1 LSEPTEA
8 LNAPDVQ
15 AFGELDQLV
24 RNLGEELSGFRK
36 RAHAAE
42 ARLQAIAT
50 KGGGGDA
57 AAEERVAQLE
67 AENAKLRVRLD
78 EASDRTGKVLDRV
91 RFLRQQHEE
100 GAR

>member
-1 LSEPTEA
+1 MSSPEPAEPVDA
-8 LNAPDVQ
+8 A
-15 AFGELDQLV
+15 AFRELEQLV

-57 AAEERVAQLE
+57 AAEERVSQLE
-67 AENAKLRVRLD
+67 TENAKLRERLS

-100 GAR
+100 TAK